1 VLEIFTGLISGF
13 FNKLISDVQQSVAG
27 SVETYLLSTHDL
39 STMTPRPLT
48 EEPALQAMYHLTLA
62 MADLLLVLVFIWAF
76 FRSQWEH
83 TSFRPRYTL
92 KVMLP
97 RAMAAVAMA
106 HFALLFGQMAID
118 LNNAMVHAVWTQPF
132 PGGAP
137 RFPWTF
143 ALTNAFGLPLFEI
156 LIRLAIAVMLV
167 IVAFTYVIR
176 FALLAILLAVAPLA
190 ALCMILPETKLYARS
205 WLRLFLLTVFMQFGQ
220 VLVLRFASL
229 FADEIGARPLEALYG
244 VAVLYLLIK
253 VPGLMNASAHVEL
266 KAEHLGEGLVKKAVK
281 SAMGTVRA
289 THAS

>member
-1 VLEIFTGLISGF
+1 MLEIFTGLITGF
-13 FNKLISDVQQSVAG
+13 FNKLVSDVQQSVAG
-27 SVETYLLSTHDL
+27 SAETYLLSTHDL

-97 RAMAAVAMA
+97 RAMAAIAMA

-118 LNNAMVHAVWTQPF
+118 LNNAMVHTVWTQPF

-176 FALLAILLAVAPLA
+176 FAMLAILLAVAPLA

-266 KAEHLGEGLVKKAVK
+266 KAEHLGEGLVKRAVK
-281 SAMGTVRA
+281 SAMGSVRA